1 MDLEKDGQHKMIP
14 LHDLNAAKEGTRVM
28 TQGTEAGGLW
38 FVKREPVKGDA
49 WFGDGNSVI
58 GTGLLSR
65 LAVNMEEFDGLQRT
79 LT

>member
-1 MDLEKDGQHKMIP
+1 MIP
-14 LHDLNAAKEGTRVM
+14 RHELDAAKVDTRVM

-49 WFGDGNSVI
+49 WFGDGGSVI

-65 LAVNMEEFDGLQRT
+65 LAICMEECDDGQDSRNN
-79 LT
+79 